1 MIDTRAA
8 IPAGFDYVSGIST
21 VAHSSPH
28 VFAEGLMVAAAP
40 DLVFSELAITGESD
54 LLLEDAD
61 FIARQA
67 AVSTALLSIFRGRFC
82 DALLPG
88 RKATTFN
95 KDDIIYDVGD
105 RNRTLFFLRNGFVKV
120 GAITSS
126 GHEVIYDVRKEG
138 DVVGELCASE
148 LERLDRA
155 VALESTDAIS
165 VSFQEIRDIL
175 MTRPDLMT
183 AMIDVFC
190 RALKEAYAQINTL
203 ASDSIVQRLAKILV
217 SLANKI
223 GQHSNSLI
231 EIPTYLTQEEIA
243 QMVVARRE
251 RISTALNFLR
261 RQGMVQYTAR
271 GHLMI
276 DPKKLER
283 LSFD

>member
-1 MIDTRAA
+1 M
-8 IPAGFDYVSGIST
+8 AGATPDSLFLGLTTTD
-21 VAHSSPH
+21 
-28 VFAEGLMVAAAP
+28 EG
-40 DLVFSELAITGESD
+40 
-54 LLLEDAD
+54 D
-61 FIARQA
+61 FLPEYGDFVTRQA
-67 AVSTALLSIFRGRFC
+67 AVSTALLSVFRGRFC
-82 DALLPG
+82 DTILPG
-88 RKATTFN
+88 RKTTTFSKN
-95 KDDIIYDVGD
+95 DVIYNVGD
-105 RNRTLFFLRNGFVKV
+105 RSRTLFFLQNGFVKV

-126 GHEVIYDVRKEG
+126 GYEVIYDVRKEG

-155 VALESTDAIS
+155 VALERTDAIS
-165 VSFQEIRDIL
+165 VPFQEIRDIL
-175 MTRPDLMT
+175 MTRPDLIT

-190 RALKEAYAQINTL
+190 RALNEAYAQINTL
-203 ASDSIVQRLAKILV
+203 ASDSTVQRLARILV

-271 GHLMI
+271 GHLII
-276 DPKKLER
+276 DPRKLES
-283 LSFD
+283 LSSV

>member
-1 MIDTRAA
+1 
-8 IPAGFDYVSGIST
+8 
-21 VAHSSPH
+21 
-28 VFAEGLMVAAAP
+28 MVADTPA
-40 DLVFSELAITGESD
+40 LVFSELTIGGAGD
-54 LLLEDAD
+54 LLLEDGD
-61 FIARQA
+61 LVARQA
-67 AVSTALLSIFRGRFC
+67 AVSSALLSMFRGRFC
-82 DALLPG
+82 DTVLPG
-88 RKATTFN
+88 RKTTTFN
-95 KDDIIYDVGD
+95 KNDVIYDVGD
-105 RNRTLFFLRNGFVKV
+105 RTRTLFFLQNGFVKV

-126 GHEVIYDVRKEG
+126 GQEVIYDVRKQG

-148 LERLDRA
+148 LERPDRA
-155 VALESTDAIS
+155 VALERTDAIS

-183 AMIDVFC
+183 GMIDVFC

-217 SLANKI
+217 SLAGKI
-223 GQHSNSLI
+223 GHQSSLLI

-276 DPKKLER
+276 DLGKLES
-283 LSFD
+283 L

>member
-1 MIDTRAA
+1 
-8 IPAGFDYVSGIST
+8 
-21 VAHSSPH
+21 
-28 VFAEGLMVAAAP
+28 MVAAAP
-40 DLVFSELAITGESD
+40 DLVFSELAMTAKGD
-54 LLLEDAD
+54 LLSEDGD
-61 FIARQA
+61 FVARQA
-67 AVSTALLSIFRGRFC
+67 AASTALLSVFRGRFC
-82 DALLPG
+82 DAVLPG
-88 RKATTFN
+88 RRITTFN
-95 KDDIIYDVGD
+95 KNDVIYNVGD
-105 RNRTLFFLRNGFVKV
+105 RNRTLFFLQNGFVKV

-148 LERLDRA
+148 LERPDRA
-155 VALESTDAIS
+155 IALERTEAIS
-165 VSFQEIRDIL
+165 VPFQEIRDIL

-183 AMIDVFC
+183 AMIDVFS

-217 SLANKI
+217 SLASKI

-261 RQGMVQYTAR
+261 RQGIVQYTAR

-276 DPKKLER
+276 DLRRLES
-283 LSFD
+283 LSSD

>member
-1 MIDTRAA
+1 
-8 IPAGFDYVSGIST
+8 
-21 VAHSSPH
+21 
-28 VFAEGLMVAAAP
+28 MVAATP
-40 DLVFSELAITGESD
+40 DLMFAELAMTGEGD
-54 LLLEDAD
+54 LLLPEDGD

-88 RKATTFN
+88 RKVTTFN

-105 RNRTLFFLRNGFVKV
+105 RNRTLFFLQNGFVKV

-148 LERLDRA
+148 LERPDRA
-155 VALESTDAIS
+155 VALERTDAIS
-165 VSFQEIRDIL
+165 VPFQEIRDIL

-276 DPKKLER
+276 DLRKLES
-283 LSFD
+283 LSAD

>member
-1 MIDTRAA
+1 M
-8 IPAGFDYVSGIST
+8 V
-21 VAHSSPH
+21 VAT
-28 VFAEGLMVAAAP
+28 P
-40 DLVFSELAITGESD
+40 DSVFSELTMTGEGD
-54 LLLEDAD
+54 VLWEDGD
-61 FIARQA
+61 FVARQA
-67 AVSTALLSIFRGRFC
+67 AVSSALLSIFRGRFC
-82 DALLPG
+82 DAVLPG
-88 RKATTFN
+88 RKATTFSRN
-95 KDDIIYDVGD
+95 DVIYNIGD
-105 RNRTLFFLRNGFVKV
+105 RNRTLFFLQNGFVKV
-120 GAITSS
+120 GVITSS

-148 LERLDRA
+148 LERPDRA
-155 VALESTDAIS
+155 VALERTDAIA
-165 VSFQEIRDIL
+165 VPFQEIRDIL

-190 RALKEAYAQINTL
+190 RALKEAYAQIHTL
-203 ASDSIVQRLAKILV
+203 ASDSIVQRLAKSLV

-276 DPKKLER
+276 DLKKLES
-283 LSFD
+283 LSSD

>member
-1 MIDTRAA
+1 MTAA
-8 IPAGFDYVSGIST
+8 TPGS
-21 VAHSSPH
+21 
-28 VFAEGLMVAAAP
+28 VFP
-40 DLVFSELAITGESD
+40 ELTKTGEGVV
-54 LLLEDAD
+54 LAEYGD
-61 FIARQA
+61 FVIRQA
-67 AVSTALLSIFRGRFC
+67 AVSTALLSVFRGRFC
-82 DALLPG
+82 NAVLPG
-88 RKATTFN
+88 RKPITFSKN
-95 KDDIIYDVGD
+95 DIIYNVGD
-105 RNRTLFFLRNGFVKV
+105 RNRTLFFLQNGYVKV

-148 LERLDRA
+148 LERADRA
-155 VALESTDAIS
+155 VALERTDAIS
-165 VSFQEIRDIL
+165 VPFQEISDIL

-203 ASDSIVQRLAKILV
+203 ASDSIVQRLAKILAN
-217 SLANKI
+217 LAGKI
-223 GQHSNSLI
+223 GQHSSSLI

-251 RISTALNFLR
+251 RVSTALNFLR

-276 DPKKLER
+276 DLGKLES
-283 LSFD
+283 LSSG

>member
-1 MIDTRAA
+1 
-8 IPAGFDYVSGIST
+8 
-21 VAHSSPH
+21 
-28 VFAEGLMVAAAP
+28 MVAATP
-40 DLVFSELAITGESD
+40 HLMFSELAITGEGD
-54 LLLEDAD
+54 RLPEDGD
-61 FIARQA
+61 FVARQA

-82 DALLPG
+82 DAVLPG
-88 RKATTFN
+88 RKVTTFN

-105 RNRTLFFLRNGFVKV
+105 RNRTLFFLQNGFVKV

-148 LERLDRA
+148 LERPDRA
-155 VALESTDAIS
+155 VALERTDAIS
-165 VSFQEIRDIL
+165 VPFQEIRDIL

-217 SLANKI
+217 GLANKI

-276 DPKKLER
+276 DLRKLES
-283 LSFD
+283 LSAD

>member
-1 MIDTRAA
+1 
-8 IPAGFDYVSGIST
+8 
-21 VAHSSPH
+21 
-28 VFAEGLMVAAAP
+28 MVAATP
-40 DLVFSELAITGESD
+40 DLVFSELAITGEGY
-54 LLLEDAD
+54 LLPEDGD
-61 FIARQA
+61 CVARQA

-82 DALLPG
+82 DVLLPG
-88 RKATTFN
+88 REATTFN

-105 RNRTLFFLRNGFVKV
+105 RNWTLFFLQNGFVKV

-148 LERLDRA
+148 LERPDRA
-155 VALESTDAIS
+155 VALERTDAIS
-165 VSFQEIRDIL
+165 VPFQEIRDLL

-183 AMIDVFC
+183 AMIDIFC

-243 QMVVARRE
+243 QMVGARRE
-251 RISTALNFLR
+251 RISTALNLLR

-276 DPKKLER
+276 DPRKLES
-283 LSFD
+283 LSSD

>member
-1 MIDTRAA
+1 
-8 IPAGFDYVSGIST
+8 
-21 VAHSSPH
+21 
-28 VFAEGLMVAAAP
+28 MVAATP
-40 DLVFSELAITGESD
+40 DLVFSELAMTGKCD
-54 LLLEDAD
+54 LLSEDGD
-61 FIARQA
+61 FVARQA
-67 AVSTALLSIFRGRFC
+67 AVSTALLSVFRGRFC
-82 DALLPG
+82 DAVLPG
-88 RKATTFN
+88 RKTTTFN
-95 KDDIIYDVGD
+95 KNDVIYNVGD
-105 RNRTLFFLRNGFVKV
+105 RNRTLFFLQNGFVKV

-148 LERLDRA
+148 LERPDRA
-155 VALESTDAIS
+155 IALERTEAIS
-165 VSFQEIRDIL
+165 VPFQEIRGIL

-183 AMIDVFC
+183 AMIDVFS

-217 SLANKI
+217 SLASKI

-261 RQGMVQYTAR
+261 RQGIVQYTAR

-276 DPKKLER
+276 DLRRLES
-283 LSFD
+283 LSSD

>member
-1 MIDTRAA
+1 
-8 IPAGFDYVSGIST
+8 
-21 VAHSSPH
+21 
-28 VFAEGLMVAAAP
+28 MVAVTP
-40 DLVFSELAITGESD
+40 DLVFSELAMTGEGD
-54 LLLEDAD
+54 LLPEDSD

-82 DALLPG
+82 DAVLPG

-95 KDDIIYDVGD
+95 KNDVIYNVGD
-105 RNRTLFFLRNGFVKV
+105 KTRTLFFLQNGFVKV

-148 LERLDRA
+148 LERPDRA
-155 VALESTDAIS
+155 VALERTDAIS
-165 VSFQEIRDIL
+165 VPFQEIRDIL

-190 RALKEAYAQINTL
+190 RALKEAYAQIDTL

-276 DPKKLER
+276 DPRKLES
-283 LSFD
+283 LSSD

>member
-1 MIDTRAA
+1 MTINTLA
-8 IPAGFDYVSGIST
+8 S
-21 VAHSSPH
+21 
-28 VFAEGLMVAAAP
+28 
-40 DLVFSELAITGESD
+40 VFSELGVARNGDLPSD
-54 LLLEDAD
+54 DDDLV
-61 FIARQA
+61 ARQA
-67 AVSTALLSIFRGRFC
+67 AVSSALLSVFRGKFC
-82 DALLPG
+82 DVLLSG
-88 RKATTFN
+88 RKAITFN
-95 KDDIIYDVGD
+95 KNDVIYDVGD
-105 RNRTLFFLRNGFVKV
+105 RSRTLFFLQNGFVKV

-126 GHEVIYDVRKEG
+126 GQEVIYDVRKQG

-148 LERLDRA
+148 LERPDRA
-155 VALESTDAIS
+155 VALQRTDAIS

-175 MTRPDLMT
+175 MTKPDLMSG
-183 AMIDVFC
+183 MIDVFC

-217 SLANKI
+217 SLAGKV
-223 GQHSNSLI
+223 GQQSSSLI

-271 GHLMI
+271 GHLMV
-276 DPKKLER
+276 DLRKLES

>member
-1 MIDTRAA
+1 
-8 IPAGFDYVSGIST
+8 
-21 VAHSSPH
+21 
-28 VFAEGLMVAAAP
+28 MVAAAP
-40 DLVFSELAITGESD
+40 DLVFSELAMTGKGD
-54 LLLEDAD
+54 LLSEDGD
-61 FIARQA
+61 FVARQA
-67 AVSTALLSIFRGRFC
+67 AVSTALLSVFRGRFC
-82 DALLPG
+82 DAVLPG
-88 RKATTFN
+88 RKTTIFN
-95 KDDIIYDVGD
+95 KNDVIYNVGD
-105 RNRTLFFLRNGFVKV
+105 RNRTLFFLQNGFVKV

-148 LERLDRA
+148 LERPDRA
-155 VALESTDAIS
+155 IALERTEAIS
-165 VSFQEIRDIL
+165 VPFQEIRDIL

-183 AMIDVFC
+183 AMIDVFS

-217 SLANKI
+217 SLASKI

-261 RQGMVQYTAR
+261 RQGIVQYTAR

-276 DPKKLER
+276 DLRRLES
-283 LSFD
+283 LSSD

>member
-1 MIDTRAA
+1 
-8 IPAGFDYVSGIST
+8 
-21 VAHSSPH
+21 
-28 VFAEGLMVAAAP
+28 MVAATP
-40 DLVFSELAITGESD
+40 DLVFSELAITGEGD
-54 LLLEDAD
+54 LLPEDGD
-61 FIARQA
+61 FVARQA
-67 AVSTALLSIFRGRFC
+67 AVSTALLSVFRGRLC

-105 RNRTLFFLRNGFVKV
+105 RNRALFFLQNGFVKV

-148 LERLDRA
+148 LERPDRA
-155 VALESTDAIS
+155 IALERTEAIS
-165 VSFQEIRDIL
+165 VPFQEIRDIL

-183 AMIDVFC
+183 AMIDVFS

-217 SLANKI
+217 SLASKI

-261 RQGMVQYTAR
+261 RQGIVQYTAR
-271 GHLMI
+271 GHLTI
-276 DPKKLER
+276 DLRRLES
-283 LSFD
+283 LSSD